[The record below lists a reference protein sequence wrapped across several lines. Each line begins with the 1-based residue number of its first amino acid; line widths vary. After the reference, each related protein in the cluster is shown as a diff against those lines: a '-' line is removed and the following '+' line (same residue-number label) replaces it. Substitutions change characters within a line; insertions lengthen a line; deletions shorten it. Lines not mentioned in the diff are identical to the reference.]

1 MINAPR
7 YLLSKGA
14 TTPSRKNLPGKNTRQ
29 ANSIINPKKNE
40 TANYCASEILVVGL
54 SLAALAFRLV
64 LLLMYFSIRRFNSL
78 MKSL

>member
-29 ANSIINPKKNE
+29 ANSIINPKK
-40 TANYCASEILVVGL
+40 TKRQTILL
-54 SLAALAFRLV
+54 QK
-64 LLLMYFSIRRFNSL
+64 LL
-78 MKSL
+78 